1 MCQGKRFEDLD
12 DEESYERFRRR
23 ERRGVLA
30 FDYTEAYGSLP
41 DSYCRLVGEQRVVMV
56 NWIIEVS
63 VIAIWN
69 STLCIAPVFVL
80 MLVSFVTSIIWALY

>member
-1 MCQGKRFEDLD
+1 LFQGKRFEDLD

-30 FDYTEAYGSLP
+30 FDYTEVYNSLP
-41 DSYCRLVGEQRVVMV
+41 GSYCWLVGEQRVVMV

-63 VIAIWN
+63 VIAAVH
-69 STLCIAPVFVL
+69 S
-80 MLVSFVTSIIWALY
+80 ALFT